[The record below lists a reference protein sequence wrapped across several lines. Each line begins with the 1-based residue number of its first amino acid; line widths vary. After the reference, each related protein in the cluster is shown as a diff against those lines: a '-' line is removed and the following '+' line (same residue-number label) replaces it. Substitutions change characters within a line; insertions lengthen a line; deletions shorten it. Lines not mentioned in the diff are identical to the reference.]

1 MNRARIAKVG
11 NKLFDL
17 GTTNKSFLK
26 IAHQLKILGVKN
38 YYFMLEIKDPGVI
51 EIDPYACDKDG
62 HPTLTQDQVARVM
75 NEIATNPWYYLR
87 EISIIPEEGGSGVHY
102 IANRGNIAQ
111 AWCILHNLDSWL
123 CIPRRQ
129 GKTQS
134 AIAAQTWLYNFG
146 TSNSSFL
153 FMNKQGD
160 ATKVNLK
167 RFKDQIDLLPEYLR
181 FKTLYNEDTGK
192 YEKGKDSTTQ
202 LSNPVTNN
210 TIILAPKASS
220 AEAGMNIGRGY
231 ALPIIHSDETEFT
244 PYIDVIL
251 SNGYP
256 AYLKSHEIALANGAF
271 SARVLTSTPGDLDT
285 NCGQRAEQ
293 MRERTCKW
301 TEKMYDWS
309 MEEIE
314 QYFEAQGK
322 DFNHIIYIEYSYQQ
336 LGLSDQW
343 FLKMSQ
349 GMEPMDVRRDLL
361 LQRLHGSSMS
371 PYPREDMEYIVQVAQ
386 QPNEKLTI
394 WVNEYYRFDVYKQL
408 DKRKP
413 YLIGVDCS
421 TGTLSDNNAITILD
435 PVTVEPVAEF
445 LCSYI
450 GETKFERLLI
460 SLIQDYLPRS
470 VLCIERNSVGDGII
484 DHLLHSPIAGN
495 LYYDKQKDL
504 MAENMK
510 NNQTVESLLKKEAG
524 MKRYYGVYTERT
536 SRDTMF
542 KILARHINEYKEKF
556 VTQNITSDITKLV
569 RTSSGKIAASDGL

>member
-1 MNRARIAKVG
+1 
-11 NKLFDL
+11 
-17 GTTNKSFLK
+17 
-26 IAHQLKILGVKN
+26 
-38 YYFMLEIKDPGVI
+38 
-51 EIDPYACDKDG
+51 
-62 HPTLTQDQVARVM
+62 
-75 NEIATNPWYYLR
+75 
-87 EISIIPEEGGSGVHY
+87 
-102 IANRGNIAQ
+102 
-111 AWCILHNLDSWL
+111 
-123 CIPRRQ
+123 
-129 GKTQS
+129 
-134 AIAAQTWLYNFG
+134 
-146 TSNSSFL
+146 
-153 FMNKQGD
+153 
-160 ATKVNLK
+160 
-167 RFKDQIDLLPEYLR
+167 
-181 FKTLYNEDTGK
+181 
-192 YEKGKDSTTQ
+192 
-202 LSNPVTNN
+202 
-210 TIILAPKASS
+210 
-220 AEAGMNIGRGY
+220 
-231 ALPIIHSDETEFT
+231 
-244 PYIDVIL
+244 
-251 SNGYP
+251 
-256 AYLKSHEIALANGAF
+256 
-271 SARVLTSTPGDLDT
+271 
-285 NCGQRAEQ
+285 

-343 FLKMSQ
+343 FLKMGQ
-349 GMEPMDVRRDLL
+349 GMDAMDVRRDLL

-435 PVTVEPVAEF
+435 PVIVEPVAEF

-510 NNQTVESLLKKEAG
+510 SNQTVESLLKKEAG

-569 RTSSGKIAASDGL
+569 RTSSGKIAASDGLENRYNKRPI